1 MDERSGSASCSHSTC
16 RPVPLSCYS
25 YSPGDSTIS
34 SALFHKWM
42 FCLGIQPKFF
52 VCVAFFFVLFCGKVS
67 TITYSTAVLELQSEE
82 VVSQGHVSLS
92 PAAFPLLLLLLKPG
106 FYQHF
111 INEYMYCLPS
121 FLQSLT
127 CAFVTI
133 THWQFVLTSVFR
145 SCPAARTQPIFI
157 STAHFKN

>member
-52 VCVAFFFVLFCGKVS
+52 VCVAFFLFCSAVKSLQLPIQQLSLSFRVKKWSHKDMSASHQLPFHCSCCSSSLVS
-67 TITYSTAVLELQSEE
+67 TNILLMSTCTASL
-82 VVSQGHVSLS
+82 HFCSLS
-92 PAAFPLLLLLLKPG
+92 HALLSLL
-106 FYQHF
+106 
-111 INEYMYCLPS
+111 
-121 FLQSLT
+121 
-127 CAFVTI
+127 
-133 THWQFVLTSVFR
+133 
-145 SCPAARTQPIFI
+145 PID
-157 STAHFKN
+157 NLY